1 MYSLGFLKFLCHFNI
16 LFTCLLLFFVLDF
29 FHIVLHCISLYCI
42 VLHCLFL
49 SCVVLYSGTL
59 IFFNMKYGKLDTNKS
74 INWLKRIEWLMTN
87 LYPLVVIK
95 LRLDEMP
102 VIDVTVAPPSECKCR
117 TYLSIYS
124 VWVFSVIRI
133 LFSSF
138 SRVSLSKHTQ
148 KTLS

>member
-74 INWLKRIEWLMTN
+74 IN
-87 LYPLVVIK
+87 
-95 LRLDEMP
+95 
-102 VIDVTVAPPSECKCR
+102 
-117 TYLSIYS
+117 
-124 VWVFSVIRI
+124 
-133 LFSSF
+133 
-138 SRVSLSKHTQ
+138 
-148 KTLS
+148 

>member
-1 MYSLGFLKFLCHFNI
+1 MYSLGFLNFLCHFNI
-16 LFTCLLLFFVLDF
+16 LFICLLLFFVLDF
-29 FHIVLHCISLYCI
+29 FHIVLHCIAFPCI

-59 IFFNMKYGKLDTNKS
+59 IFLYMRYGKLDTNKS
-74 INWLKRIEWLMTN
+74 KRIEWLMTN
-87 LYPLVVIK
+87 LHPLVVIK

-148 KTLS
+148 KILS